1 MLRRE
6 YDTQVCSVA
15 RSLEVVGER
24 WSLLIIR
31 SVLIGVHRF
40 DDLQEALGVTRSVLT
55 DRLKRLEAE
64 GVIERRQYHE
74 RPARY
79 EYHLS
84 AKGRE
89 LWPVIHH
96 LMQWG
101 DRHYPNPDG
110 PPTVVTHRD
119 CGGHVRVGASCD
131 ACGATLTTDDLAAG
145 PGPGADPRRASSWT
159 RRTADPVPAGSAAG
173 PATAAPAP
181 PRSGH

>member
-24 WSLLIIR
+24 WSLLIVR
-31 SVLIGVHRF
+31 SVLIGVRRF
-40 DDLQEALGVTRSVLT
+40 DHLQHALGVTRSVLT

-79 EYHLS
+79 EYHLTP
-84 AKGRE
+84 KGRE

-96 LMQWG
+96 LMDWG
-101 DRHYPNPDG
+101 DRHYPNPSG

-119 CGGHVRVGASCD
+119 CGGHVSADLHCDRCD
-131 ACGATLTTDDLAAG
+131 ATVRPGQVRVA
-145 PGPGADPRRASSWT
+145 PGPGYDPE
-159 RRTADPVPAGSAAG
+159 
-173 PATAAPAP
+173 
-181 PRSGH
+181 RSGTWAHVTPGAGEPRAVGRG